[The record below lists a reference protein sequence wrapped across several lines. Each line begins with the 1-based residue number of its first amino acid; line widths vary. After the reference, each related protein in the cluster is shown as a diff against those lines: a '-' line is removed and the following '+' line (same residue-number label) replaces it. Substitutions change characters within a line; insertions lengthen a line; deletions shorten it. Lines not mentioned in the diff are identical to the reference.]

1 MEEFF
6 FRHLKA
12 NRETMRVVMFTE
24 IHDLSCVGH
33 ELIHFLGHVDER
45 VVMQGFIGQSYPRL
59 QWTDTGDC
67 RILQ

>member
-1 MEEFF
+1 
-6 FRHLKA
+6 
-12 NRETMRVVMFTE
+12 MRVVMFTE

-33 ELIHFLGHVDER
+33 EPIHFLGHVDER